1 MRVNVWSVGNIFEN
15 PRWER
20 LSCFQARRFGNMVL
34 PVGFVP
40 HGSCAKSGKVGLR
53 LDSASR
59 GRVPSN
65 LASVG
70 PRSVKG
76 MANKSVNASVE
87 ELEEV
92 ASRDVFRPSMDSGAG
107 SEAEQQRVD
116 NNALVFQK
124 LALGEEF
131 ENAVVD
137 ELLVDE
143 DEDEDE
149 DECGEEAHEAELREI
164 EGSEAALGSVKVGEC
179 GVSGGSDQSGRQDHA
194 LRGAM
199 ERYAMEELRA
209 SASSIQGDDTIVHS
223 TRTPRVVTSPS
234 SKRTKNS
241 LGSQASKQRMTK
253 LERKSIKINSLRT
266 MHLVQHRGETNA
278 EGVPVPYQKSP
289 GVDYMED
296 IESDTDFLMNIRSWL
311 HDNRKSK
318 RARGGGR
325 ARAGKGSASGF
336 SSSTAVASFLVS
348 LGNTPVLSAKQ
359 ERRLALI
366 IARGKVVREAAKAL
380 ARETRQRPPLQAV
393 ATAAGLDSAHDAA
406 RAVMLAEDARALMI
420 EFNLRMVISIAK
432 KYCGKGVE
440 LGDLIPEGLLGLRKA
455 IDKFDATKGFKFST
469 YSHWWIRQA
478 VSRAVSDQ
486 GRDIRLP
493 VHVVEFLS
501 KVRRVSAELEAEEDR
516 VGPPTHKELAA
527 AMGVSLTRL
536 VALLQAAKNP
546 RMSSDSMSGNFS
558 SNVGNLGV
566 DMEEDVWTTDEE
578 GINPVAEVERAEFLQ
593 ETLSL
598 MLSTLPLRERN
609 VLRLRYGLHSAAS
622 ASALKEVASEL
633 MILGEDV
640 SSEEEDELMTG
651 LGLKEVGVI
660 HQLCRE
666 RIRQIETDAL
676 RHLRVPWRINILRSV
691 RAGKPLTPESIDRML
706 QASSDANSNL
716 L

>member
-1 MRVNVWSVGNIFEN
+1 
-15 PRWER
+15 
-20 LSCFQARRFGNMVL
+20 MVL
-34 PVGFVP
+34 AVGFAQLAL
-40 HGSCAKSGKVGLR
+40 CAKNVQIGSR
-53 LDSASR
+53 ADSSSR
-59 GRVPSN
+59 ARVLSSP
-65 LASVG
+65 ASVG
-70 PRSVKG
+70 PRSVG
-76 MANKSVNASVE
+76 AWANKSVNASVE
-87 ELEEV
+87 ELEGL
-92 ASRDVFRPSMDSGAG
+92 ATRDVFGSSMDGGVGPDVES
-107 SEAEQQRVD
+107 QRAD
-116 NNALVFQK
+116 NNALMFQK
-124 LALGEEF
+124 LALDEEF

-137 ELLVDE
+137 ELLVQE
-143 DEDEDE
+143 E
-149 DECGEEAHEAELREI
+149 DECDEEAHEAELREI
-164 EGSEAALGSVKVGEC
+164 EATVGVPESIKGEEELGTSRVRMRRSERSARP
-179 GVSGGSDQSGRQDHA
+179 DRPDHA
-194 LRGAM
+194 LPGAM
-199 ERYAMEELRA
+199 ERYSTDKLRA
-209 SASSIQGDDTIVHS
+209 SASSAEVGDTIVHS
-223 TRTPRVVTSPS
+223 TRTPRVPAKPVSN
-234 SKRTKNS
+234 RTKNS
-241 LGSQASKQRMTK
+241 LASQAAKQRMTK
-253 LERKSIKINSLRT
+253 RDRKNVKINSLRT
-266 MHLVQHRGETNA
+266 MHLVEHRGRTGG
-278 EGVPVPYQKSP
+278 EGVPLSYRQSP

-296 IESDTDFLMNIRSWL
+296 IASDTGFLMSIRSWL

-325 ARAGKGSASGF
+325 ARSGRTSASGF
-336 SSSTAVASFLVS
+336 SSSSAVASFLVS
-348 LGNTPVLSAKQ
+348 LGNTPVLTAKQ
-359 ERRLALI
+359 EKRLALI

-393 ATAAGLDSAHDAA
+393 AAAAGLDSAHDAA

-516 VGPPTHKELAA
+516 VGPPSHKELAA

-536 VALLQAAKNP
+536 VTILQAAKSP
-546 RMSSDSMSGNFS
+546 RTPTDSTSGNFS
-558 SNVGNLGV
+558 ANVGNLGV
-566 DMEEDVWTTDEE
+566 DMEDDVWTTDEE

-640 SSEEEDELMTG
+640 SSEEEDEIMTG

-706 QASSDANSNL
+706 QASSDANSL